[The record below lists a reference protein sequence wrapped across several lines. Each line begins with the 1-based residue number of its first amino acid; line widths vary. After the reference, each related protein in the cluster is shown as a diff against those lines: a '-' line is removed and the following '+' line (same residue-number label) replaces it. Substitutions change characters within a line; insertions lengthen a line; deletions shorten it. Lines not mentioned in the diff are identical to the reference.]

1 MEEYRSFMSMSVPC
15 PTWADWDL
23 ILAGP
28 RPRRPRRLARFLSA
42 MLMGMGVALLAL
54 APLIG
59 CWPLVEQAVNQH
71 VQAEQAAR
79 VVEANWPQTAT
90 DRQMLERARAYNA
103 DLLASGQPV
112 LGETVDPFT
121 GDASGDFTGADD
133 PAYMGQLDD
142 DRGIMA
148 VIEVPSIGVDMPVRH
163 GSGTYALE
171 HGAGHLHGTSLPVGG
186 QGSHSVI
193 TAHRGLRDKL
203 MFTRLDELE
212 AGDLMYVRMEGE
224 TLAYKVDRVSVI
236 DPDDTRLL
244 RARPGEDRLTLMTCT
259 PYGVNTQRLLVSG
272 VRAEIPFEAP
282 PPDQAPGDRRDAIL
296 AGVAAMSATL
306 VTGAAGVI
314 ATTRRHGRGGRAPR
328 HAN

>member
-1 MEEYRSFMSMSVPC
+1 MNMSTFC
-15 PTWADWDL
+15 PTWTGWDQ

-28 RPRRPRRLARFLSA
+28 RPRRPKRLAKLVSG
-42 MLMGMGVALLAL
+42 MLMAMGVIMVVA

-59 CWPLVEQAVNQH
+59 CWPMVEQAVNQH
-71 VQAEQAAR
+71 VQAEQAER
-79 VVEANWPQTAT
+79 VVSANWPQTKSDLAAI
-90 DRQMLERARAYNA
+90 ESARAYNT

-121 GDASGDFTGADD
+121 GQATGDFTGEEDT
-133 PAYMGQLDD
+133 AYMSQLDD
-142 DRGIMA
+142 DQGIMA

-212 AGDLMYVRMEGE
+212 AGDLMYVRVEGE

-306 VTGAAGVI
+306 VTGTAGVI
-314 ATTRRHGRGGRAPR
+314 AASRRHGRGGHAPR

>member
-1 MEEYRSFMSMSVPC
+1 MSAVAVSPAW
-15 PTWADWDL
+15 TGWDL

-28 RPRRPRRLARFLSA
+28 RPRRPHRLARFASA
-42 MLMGMGVALLAL
+42 MLMGAGVALLAL

-59 CWPLVEQAVNQH
+59 CWPVIEQTINRH
-71 VQAEQAAR
+71 VQAEQAAE
-79 VVEANWPQTAT
+79 VVDANWPQTAA
-90 DRQMLERARAYNA
+90 DREMLEEARAYNA

-121 GDASGDFTGADD
+121 GQTGGDFTGEDD
-133 PAYMGQLDD
+133 PAYMSQLAD

-186 QGSHSVI
+186 EGSHSVI

-203 MFTRLDELE
+203 MFTRLDELQ
-212 AGDLMYVRMEGE
+212 AGDLMYVRVEGE

-296 AGVAAMSATL
+296 AGVAATAATL
-306 VTGAAGVI
+306 VTGTAGVI
-314 ATTRRHGRGGRAPR
+314 AASRRHGRGGHAPR

>member
-1 MEEYRSFMSMSVPC
+1 MSM
-15 PTWADWDL
+15 ADTSPAWTGWDL

-28 RPRRPRRLARFLSA
+28 RPRRPRRLARIMSGA
-42 MLMGMGVALLAL
+42 LMGAGAVLLAL

-59 CWPLVEQAVNQH
+59 CWPMVERAANQRI
-71 VQAEQAAR
+71 QAAQAAET
-79 VVEANWPQTAT
+79 VAANQPQSDE
-90 DRQMLERARAYNA
+90 DRRMLEAARTYNA

-121 GDASGDFTGADD
+121 GDTTGDFTGADD

-142 DRGIMA
+142 DHGIMA
-148 VIEVPSIGVDMPVRH
+148 VIEVPAIGVDMPVRH
-163 GSGTYALE
+163 GSGTDALE
-171 HGAGHLHGTSLPVGG
+171 RGAGHLHGTSLPVGG

-212 AGDLMYVRMEGE
+212 EGDLMYIRVEGE
-224 TLAYKVDRVSVI
+224 TLAYKVDRISVI
-236 DPDDTRLL
+236 DPDDTSLL
-244 RARPGEDRLTLMTCT
+244 RARADEDRLTLMTCT

-272 VRAEIPFEAP
+272 LRAEIPYEAP
-282 PPDQAPGDRRDAIL
+282 PPDQAPGDRRAAAL
-296 AGVAAMSATL
+296 AGGAAMAATL
-306 VTGAAGVI
+306 TVGTGGAA
-314 ATTRRHGRGGRAPR
+314 ATARRRGRGRRAR

>member
-1 MEEYRSFMSMSVPC
+1 MSAVAVSPAW
-15 PTWADWDL
+15 TGWDL

-28 RPRRPRRLARFLSA
+28 RPRRPHRLARIISGA
-42 MLMGMGVALLAL
+42 LMGAGIVLLVL

-59 CWPLVEQAVNQH
+59 CWPLVEQTVNRH
-71 VQAEQAAR
+71 AQAEQAAR
-79 VVEANWPQTAT
+79 VVAANWPQTDT
-90 DRQMLERARAYNA
+90 DREMLEKARAYNA

-121 GDASGDFTGADD
+121 GDASGDFTGEDD

-142 DRGIMA
+142 DHGIMA

-163 GSGTYALE
+163 GSGGDALE
-171 HGAGHLHGTSLPVGG
+171 RGAGHLHGTSLPVGG
-186 QGSHSVI
+186 KGSHSVI

-212 AGDLMYVRMEGE
+212 AGDLMYVRVEGE
-224 TLAYKVDRVSVI
+224 TLAYKVDRSIAI
-236 DPDDTRLL
+236 DPDDTRPL

-272 VRAEIPFEAP
+272 LRAEIPVEAP
-282 PPDQAPGDRRDAIL
+282 PPDQAPGDRRDAVL
-296 AGVAAMSATL
+296 AGVAATAATL
-306 VTGAAGVI
+306 AVGTGGVI
-314 ATTRRHGRGGRAPR
+314 ATTRRRGRVHQAR

>member
-1 MEEYRSFMSMSVPC
+1 MSAVAASPAW
-15 PTWADWDL
+15 TGWDL

-28 RPRRPRRLARFLSA
+28 RPRRPHRLARIMSG
-42 MLMGMGVALLAL
+42 MLMGAGAALLAL

-59 CWPLVEQAVNQH
+59 CWPLVEQTVNRH
-71 VQAEQAAR
+71 VQAEQAAE
-79 VVEANWPQTAT
+79 VISMNWPQTDT
-90 DRQMLERARAYNA
+90 DRGMLEESRAYNA

-121 GDASGDFTGADD
+121 GDASGDFTGEDD
-133 PAYMGQLDD
+133 PAYMGQLNDD
-142 DRGIMA
+142 QGIMA

-212 AGDLMYVRMEGE
+212 AGDLMYVRVEGE

-296 AGVAAMSATL
+296 AGVAAMSATM
-306 VTGAAGVI
+306 VTGTAGVI
-314 ATTRRHGRGGRAPR
+314 AASRRHGRGGHAPR